1 MTAVLLLSS
10 APSQENAA
18 IIARQLLEEKLAAC
32 VQISSPILSLYH
44 WQSKIEESHEVQ
56 LWIKTTES
64 KIEAAIQKLKA
75 LHPYE
80 IPEILAFKASSGLP
94 DYLAWLLAETKS

>member
-32 VQISSPILSLYH
+32 VQISSPILSLYR